1 MPYLAAALRRYPQ
14 RTRRLWRLSLPL
26 LRFAFDRD
34 RGRVKAALIGG
45 LLGGLERPAI
55 AALTEHFVAGLA
67 APMLLRSALAAIARH
82 RAAGDRLVLLSA
94 STDLYVP
101 AIGTRLGFDEVICT
115 RVAWD
120 GERLLGALA
129 GPNLRGVEK
138 RRVVME
144 LKSRHAGSAMAA
156 YGNSGSDVDHLQ
168 CVDEPTLVNGSFG
181 ARRRAARLRIPCA
194 DWS

>member
-1 MPYLAAALRRYPQ
+1 MPYLAAALRRYP
-14 RTRRLWRLSLPL
+14 RHARRLWRLPPAL
-26 LRFAFDRD
+26 LRFALDRD

-67 APMLLRSALAAIARH
+67 APMLLPPALAAVARH

-101 AIGTRLGFDEVICT
+101 AIGARLGFDEVICT

-120 GERLLGALA
+120 GERLLGTLA

-138 RRVVME
+138 QRVVME
-144 LKSRHAGSAMAA
+144 LKSRHAGSTIAA
-156 YGNSGSDVDHLQ
+156 YGNSRSDFDHLQ
-168 CVDEPTLVNGSFG
+168 CVDLPTLVNGSLS

-194 DWS
+194 QWR